1 MRTNLKRYSYVAI
14 LGIIVRKMML
24 YCKLPVERVP
34 FGKPWEVGRQ
44 HSPPPPE
51 QPNDHAEY
59 GEGRRPGPGAVGR
72 RPLLIQLLRQPGAVG
87 GGLGQLRHEAGH
99 LLFQQ
104 LKRNFFY
111 TLRL

>member
-1 MRTNLKRYSYVAI
+1 MRTNLDRYSYVDI
-14 LGIIVRKMML
+14 MGIIVREMML
-24 YCKLPVERVP
+24 CCKLPVERVP

-44 HSPPPPE
+44 YSPPPPE
-51 QPNDHAEY
+51 QPNDHPQD
-59 GEGRRPGPGAVGR
+59 GEGGRPGPGAVGR

-104 LKRNFFY
+104 LKRKFFF
-111 TLRL
+111 LH